1 MLYSQGKFDTC
12 NVGSVMFMTD
22 QKEPDER
29 GYRKVNR
36 VVIDNL
42 VVDVLGDSKGDI
54 ILPNDI
60 IVNAEI
66 NSVIHLASP
75 FSRIDFIGGKHE
87 YFSIESGTEKVDARV
102 YFDNL
107 FRTQIKHHF
116 HRIYHRVKRIE
127 ENQINRSLFTD
138 AYTGCA
144 VLDALEIELCTKHWI
159 LSKLVEAEKEVE
171 QLKGN

>member
-12 NVGSVMFMTD
+12 NVGSIMFMTD

-42 VVDVLGDSKGDI
+42 VVDVYGDSKGDI

-87 YFSIESGTEKVDARV
+87 YFSIESGTGKVDVHV

-116 HRIYHRVKRIE
+116 HRIYYRMNKGDRIE
-127 ENQINRSLFTD
+127 HTD
-138 AYTGCA
+138 LPSEIRDTRIM
-144 VLDALEIELCTKHWI
+144 LDTL
-159 LSKLVEAEKEVE
+159 LVELSSDICSVSKFLNVEKEVE

>member
-87 YFSIESGTEKVDARV
+87 YFSIESGTEKVDAHV

-116 HRIYHRVKRIE
+116 HRIYYRMNKGDRIE
-127 ENQINRSLFTD
+127 HADLTREMRDTRMM
-138 AYTGCA
+138 
-144 VLDALEIELCTKHWI
+144 LDILLMELNADI
-159 LSKLVEAEKEVE
+159 YAISKFLNVEKEVE